1 MYMKLKNLD
10 KQRDQLDS
18 FGGAK
23 ILKLNSGMVDGEQA
37 LISITLDQAL
47 SSSALNIRDYNDS
60 PYKYDEINK
69 AKSLVRKLNQEKRE
83 REIKMQEIRLR

>member
-1 MYMKLKNLD
+1 
-10 KQRDQLDS
+10 
-18 FGGAK
+18 
-23 ILKLNSGMVDGEQA
+23 MVDGEQA

-69 AKSLVRKLNQEKRE
+69 AKSLVRKLN
-83 REIKMQEIRLR
+83 